1 MWYLRCLL
9 QSLVYIY
16 RDDELELDNIRPV
29 RNNLC
34 DLMRVPRPV
43 LKKVNSSEPGPENQ
57 QLLELPDQSIT

>member
-34 DLMRVPRPV
+34 DLMGVPRPV
-43 LKKVNSSEPGPENQ
+43 LKKVNSSEPDPKNH
-57 QLLELPDQSIT
+57 